1 MSNPLEA
8 EVWVLHLG
16 HRLGRDERMTTH
28 LGLVARAFGARGLL
42 LASRDD
48 RVAASLEA
56 LSARWGGSFE
66 VRQEVPWRRE
76 VRAWKEGGGRVV
88 HLTMYGE
95 PLDRVAP
102 ALRRHRRLW
111 VAVGSKRVPSDIYSI
126 ADRNVAVGHQ
136 PHSEVAALAL
146 FLDRYFQGRQLDL
159 RFPGARQAIPPEGVR
174 GVGKGAEG
182 RKAETGREAP

>member
-1 MSNPLEA
+1 MRNPPA

-48 RVAASLEA
+48 RVAASLA
-56 LSARWGGSFE
+56 AVSARWGGSFE

-76 VRAWKEGGGRVV
+76 AREWKEGGGRLV
-88 HLTMYGE
+88 HLSMYGE

-102 ALRRHRRLW
+102 AARLWRKVW
-111 VAVGSKRVPSDIYSI
+111 VAVGSEKVPPDIYTL
-126 ADRNVAVGHQ
+126 ADRTVAVGHQ

-146 FLDRYFQGRQLDL
+146 FLDRCFRGRQLGL
-159 RFPGARQAIPPEGVR
+159 RFPGAMQQIPTG
-174 GVGKGAEG
+174 GSKGAG
-182 RKAETGREAP
+182 RKIETGRGAP